1 MQNGNAPT
9 PLRRSSRV
17 PAAMSVLVTSLEGA
31 HFSEVCQT
39 LIVNAHGCAMLSR
52 VKLDPGIPLHFHTK
66 DGRETKGQVVFCQP
80 VGPDNRNWK
89 LGATLDQPQNFWG
102 LKDYPQDW
110 AIPAVTPKPRTLLQP
125 RPASTTLAPRK
136 LPIEANQPSEAVLNR
151 IAHQL
156 ELQVAKMIGE
166 SVRPLQSEIVEL
178 KEKLAKREAGPS
190 RFEVSLGSIPPE
202 LEQQL
207 QLRLRQDLGPR
218 LLDDSRRQYASLLTA
233 AKTEIEQRTTQAQE
247 EFMRRVTQE
256 LQIVEQRAEDLSRH
270 VTENALEHL
279 RRGLEDFHQKL
290 LDGGHSLK
298 RLSEE
303 LLDYLQHNLNDE
315 CNARREE
322 LEQFRER
329 VAAES
334 TRLHEHIEYIDV
346 RIRKLDESAHSLESG
361 LDQRLSMMSSNTVK
375 DARSQLENVTNDALD
390 EFATRGSKV
399 LTDQLDEAHAKMS
412 MVQREVAISTGE
424 SLKIEASNALRSF
437 EQSMEELA
445 QLSVDRYR
453 SRLAEGLSAL
463 VKNLDQQFPQA
474 RCGESS
480 SANE

>member
-1 MQNGNAPT
+1 
-9 PLRRSSRV
+9 
-17 PAAMSVLVTSLEGA
+17 
-31 HFSEVCQT
+31 
-39 LIVNAHGCAMLSR
+39 VNAHGCAMLSR
-52 VKLDPGIPLHFHTK
+52 VKLDPGIPLHLHTK

-110 AIPAVTPKPRTLLQP
+110 AIPAATPKPRTLLQP
-125 RPASTTLAPRK
+125 RPTRPASTTLAPRK
-136 LPIEANQPSEAVLNR
+136 VTIEASQPSEAVIDR
-151 IAHQL
+151 IARQL

-166 SVRPLQSEIVEL
+166 SVRPLQSEITDL

-233 AKTEIEQRTTQAQE
+233 AKTEIEKQTTQAQE
-247 EFMRRVTQE
+247 EFVQRVTQE
-256 LQIVEQRAEDLSRH
+256 LQVVEQRAQELSRH
-270 VTENALEHL
+270 ITENALEHL

-315 CNARREE
+315 CNVRREE
-322 LEQFRER
+322 LEQFRTR

-346 RIRKLDESAHSLESG
+346 RIRKLDESAQSLESG
-361 LDQRLSMMSSNTVK
+361 LDQRLSAMSSNTVK
-375 DARSQLENVTNDALD
+375 DVRSQLESVTTDALE
-390 EFATRGSKV
+390 EFANRGSEV
-399 LTDQLDEAHAKMS
+399 FAAQLDDAHAKMS
-412 MVQREVAISTGE
+412 TVQKEVAVSTGE
-424 SLKIEASNALRSF
+424 SLKIEAANALRSF
-437 EQSMEELA
+437 EHSMDELA
-445 QLSVDRYR
+445 QLSVERYR

-463 VKNLDQQFPQA
+463 VKNLDQQFPQT
-474 RCGESS
+474 
-480 SANE
+480 